1 MSNNEKETAKQ
12 KNNTKPSTA
21 NRNRDRDKSDNP
33 VQKKGSISTKN
44 IGQFILG
51 EKLGE
56 GTFGTVRLGTHIL
69 TGEKV
74 ININKKL
81 TRSQ

>member
-1 MSNNEKETAKQ
+1 MIVDNESTRKSSHKRERSFDEFDKRKSN
-12 KNNTKPSTA
+12 
-21 NRNRDRDKSDNP
+21 
-33 VQKKGSISTKN
+33 KN
-44 IGQFILG
+44 IGHFILG

-74 ININKKL
+74 FIFLFRWLLKF
-81 TRSQ
+81 